1 MCIRDRTQAHP
12 RAIETVTSTDVVTF
26 NAVADAVEAI
36 AVLPPR
42 NDGKQ
47 SITLDGNTISHPC
60 LVGLSI
66 SSQHRAGIIFFL
78 KKIEKR
84 QLLVRPTE
92 WLKLNFANGV
102 VHQTH
107 SLGVLVLYL
116 VFHS

>member
-1 MCIRDRTQAHP
+1 M
-12 RAIETVTSTDVVTF
+12 
-26 NAVADAVEAI
+26 ADAVEAI

-66 SSQHRAGIIFFL
+66 ASQHRAGIIFFL

-92 WLKLNFANGV
+92 WLKLNFASCV
-102 VHQTH
+102 VHQTR
-107 SLGVLVLYL
+107 SLDVLILRFVYNM
-116 VFHS
+116 VCVN